1 MLVPIPCFQLVNIV
15 IHVCLLTFWD
25 CHFISCSLRPLGDSG
40 FQLFYYDLSKSM
52 KNSSPSSLF
61 DEKGHMLSNSEF
73 SIESLVV
80 ISQPIKFYNAEFM
93 LIDEFLNIAP
103 FFKRRITRLRD
114 ILQVTECVLGTNKCS
129 NSLQENLVE

>member
-1 MLVPIPCFQLVNIV
+1 
-15 IHVCLLTFWD
+15 
-25 CHFISCSLRPLGDSG
+25 
-40 FQLFYYDLSKSM
+40 M

-114 ILQVTECVLGTNKCS
+114 ILQVTECVLGTN
-129 NSLQENLVE
+129 